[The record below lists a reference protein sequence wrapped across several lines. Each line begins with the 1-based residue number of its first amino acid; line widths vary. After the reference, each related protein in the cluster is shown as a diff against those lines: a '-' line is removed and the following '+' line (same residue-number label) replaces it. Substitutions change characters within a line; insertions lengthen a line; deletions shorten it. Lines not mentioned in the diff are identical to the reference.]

1 MKFEEIQDALNAGK
15 TCYRDSDLN
24 MADDL
29 ISDGLFGN
37 EYLPFDEFLKIYGIT
52 RDSEVDEM
60 DKLADDWVIFEEEI
74 E

>member
-24 MADDL
+24 MAD
-29 ISDGLFGN
+29 GLFGN
-37 EYLPFDEFLKIYGIT
+37 EFVPFDEFLLNLGIT
-52 RDSEVDEM
+52 KDSEVDEL
-60 DKLADDWVIFEEEI
+60 DKLADDWVVFEEEI